1 MLMDDMCTA
10 EKTTLEFTR
19 TAVLFFH
26 HAVGNERS
34 GWFESEWLSNSRQNK
49 VGQTDRVG
57 KKGSTDQRK
66 PGGKTRVGIWFPH
79 KKHEVP
85 PAHTLKENV
94 ADTT

>member
-57 KKGSTDQRK
+57 KKKRVDRPEETGWEDK
-66 PGGKTRVGIWFPH
+66 GGYLVSS
-79 KKHEVP
+79 
-85 PAHTLKENV
+85 
-94 ADTT
+94 